1 MDIRKYCGIFLTGTL
16 FLNKHST
23 NGYRR
28 RFGLFHTELNN
39 GDVVARTAKRSAY
52 VYRQI
57 KDTRKIPID
66 LPILPPPD
74 PVFPPNFLF
83 GCSSSSYQIEGAW
96 DRDGIHNILATFMT
110 YSNKSKIKNRR

>member
-1 MDIRKYCGIFLTGTL
+1 MEGWIYVSVSMSKCYECLIKR
-16 FLNKHST
+16 ST

-28 RFGLFHTELNN
+28 RFGLFHVDFD
-39 GDVVARTAKRSAY
+39 GVAVARNAKRSAY

-66 LPILPPPD
+66 LPELPPQEQ
-74 PVFPPNFLF
+74 VFPTNFMF

-96 DRDGIHNILATFMT
+96 NRDGI
-110 YSNKSKIKNRR
+110 